1 MSKNRREPASLK
13 RVIAIDGPAGAGKST
28 VARRVAMALGYLYV
42 DTGAM
47 YRAMTLKVLR
57 HGIDPTDRPRV
68 AQLARETDIAL
79 ATGPEGAPQV
89 VLDGVD
95 VTPYLREPGVDT
107 AVSAVAAIP
116 EVRERLLEVQRE
128 LARRGRVVLEGRDT
142 GTHVAPDADL
152 KVFLTASPA
161 ERARRRYRELVAAG
175 HSVTLEQVEQALYQR
190 DRQDMTRPAAPLKR
204 AADAI
209 EIDTTGRSIDAV
221 VEHILRYCREGE

>member
-1 MSKNRREPASLK
+1 MSKKRREPASLK

-28 VARRVAMALGYLYV
+28 VARRVATALGYLYV

-57 HGIDPTDRPRV
+57 HGIDPRDRQRV

-95 VTPYLREPGVDT
+95 VTAHLREPGVDR
-107 AVSAVAAIP
+107 AVSVVAAIP
-116 EVRERLLEVQRE
+116 EVRQRLLEVQRE

-142 GTHVAPDADL
+142 GTHVAPEADL
-152 KVFLTASPA
+152 KIFLTASPD
-161 ERARRRYRELVAAG
+161 ERARRRYLELVAAG
-175 HSVTLEQVEQALYQR
+175 HPVTLEQVEEALRQR
-190 DRQDMTRPAAPLKR
+190 DRQDMTRPAAPLQR

-209 EIDTTGRSIDAV
+209 EIDTTGRTIDAV
-221 VEHILRYCREGE
+221 VEEILRYCREGE